1 VAHSCPNK
9 LILCPELSCGC
20 QLPLKHLRKH
30 LLSECE
36 ITAKRRKLIA
46 EAEER
51 KRAEERRKADAL
63 EDARRQRLAE
73 SFSASSAAAAA
84 ADLPFSSSGPAPS
97 TPPAV
102 DFDDL
107 ESRYTVC
114 PKCSE
119 SMRQSQLSHHLDKLC
134 TRRRVMCPNYHTG
147 CQQRLVPLYMLQE
160 HLLSECAAEKQ
171 REAMIARSQHRQ
183 GWLIPLLFCD
193 YQVHSSR

>member
-1 VAHSCPNK
+1 V
-9 LILCPELSCGC
+9 LCPELSCGC

-36 ITAKRRKLIA
+36 VTAKRRRLIA

-51 KRAEERRKADAL
+51 KQAEERRKAAAVQD
-63 EDARRQRLAE
+63 ERRLRLADT
-73 SFSASSAAAAA
+73 SAGTSAAAA
-84 ADLPFSSSGPAPS
+84 PSSSGPAPS
-97 TPPAV
+97 TPPAI

-119 SMRQSQLSHHLDKLC
+119 SLRQSQLPHHLEKLC
-134 TRRRVMCPNYHTG
+134 ARRRVMCPNYHTG

-160 HLLSECAAEKQ
+160 HLFSECAAEKQ

-183 GWLIPLLFCD
+183 G
-193 YQVHSSR
+193 

>member
-1 VAHSCPNK
+1 M
-9 LILCPELSCGC
+9 
-20 QLPLKHLRKH
+20 
-30 LLSECE
+30 
-36 ITAKRRKLIA
+36 T
-46 EAEER
+46 
-51 KRAEERRKADAL
+51 
-63 EDARRQRLAE
+63 
-73 SFSASSAAAAA
+73 SAAAATV
-84 ADLPFSSSGPAPS
+84 PSSSRPAPS

-119 SMRQSQLSHHLDKLC
+119 SLRQSQLSHHLEKLC

-171 REAMIARSQHRQ
+171 REVMIARSQHRQ
-183 GWLIPLLFCD
+183 GELGSDVAAFRL
-193 YQVHSSR
+193 